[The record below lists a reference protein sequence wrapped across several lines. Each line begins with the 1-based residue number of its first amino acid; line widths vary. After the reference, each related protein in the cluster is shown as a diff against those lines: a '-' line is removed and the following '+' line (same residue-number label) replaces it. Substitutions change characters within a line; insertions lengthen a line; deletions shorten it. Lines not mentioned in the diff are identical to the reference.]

1 MLHGHR
7 FNHVIRA
14 IMTTMHPAPSLTD
27 QVMEYVRGAVING
40 DMSPGS
46 WHSVY
51 QLSEKLSISR
61 SPVRDALL
69 RLEEAGLVRFA
80 RNKGFRIVETTAN
93 DVAEIFAIRLGIE
106 PAAAY
111 RAALNRT
118 DEELTQAD
126 DLVAK
131 MSSCAARDDED
142 GFFSHDRAL
151 HRLIM
156 SMGSA
161 GRGAHL
167 VDQLRVHTR
176 ILGASTAGTSR
187 SFQDILDEHQ
197 PVLDAIRRGSAE
209 IARASMREHLVIT
222 GRLLLRQATPGD
234 PESAKLIWACHT
246 EGL

>member
-1 MLHGHR
+1 M
-7 FNHVIRA
+7 A
-14 IMTTMHPAPSLTD
+14 AMHSAPSLTD
-27 QVMEYVRGAVING
+27 QVMDYVREAVING
-40 DMSPGS
+40 DMPPGS

-69 RLEEAGLVRFA
+69 RLEEAGLVQFA
-80 RNKGFRIVETTAN
+80 RNKGFHIVETTAN
-93 DVAEIFAIRLGIE
+93 DVAEIFSIRLGIE
-106 PAAAY
+106 PAAAH

-118 DEELTQAD
+118 NEDLARAD

-131 MSSCAARDDED
+131 MASCVEH
-142 GFFSHDRAL
+142 GTEEEFFSHDRAL

-161 GRGAHL
+161 ERGARL

-187 SFQDILDEHQ
+187 SLQDILDEHQ

-209 IARASMREHLVIT
+209 IARVSMREHLVIT
-222 GRLLLRQATPGD
+222 GRLLLRQVIPD
-234 PESAKLIWACHT
+234 NLDDIDLIWARYT